1 MKKVIISIL
10 LIWMSLTPILANNFS
25 TTLRPSPIS
34 IEPGEEFVVNVN
46 VSNMNG
52 IVAIEGNFSYDST
65 KLQLVQ
71 SEFTYNGHD
80 VAVGTRLVV
89 NFKTA
94 KSGSFTAAQL
104 RFRPRPGFSV
114 GQNTIISFSG
124 VSGSNGTTDFSGTSS
139 NTTVNMIPAKSS
151 NNFLLSLSATGVNIN
166 FSKNTLNYVADVENS
181 VTSVSITGSVEDGSA
196 RVTGLGTFSLNVY
209 ENIFN
214 ITVTAE
220 NGSRRTYTINIRR
233 EDELGNPIFVSSS
246 TDIDSLTLSA
256 CEINFSNLID
266 VYQCTVRN
274 DVNFTNVNA
283 TSKDSTIKIE
293 APTIVVLQDGMNTI
307 EVNVVAENDDVR
319 VIVINIERSTDI
331 FTVTPNDAM
340 ITLEQISIPILGI
353 QLQEGEA
360 VSAELLNQAFRL
372 SKKLLIHQAGQTIL
386 LTVEKIMDVPLLI
399 EFQDLNLDGLSQFNY
414 PIGQSVGLS
423 TPLPAGIRGSW
434 WIEPYLRSFDLK
446 VYDVNDT
453 SSPLRFA
460 VINGILD
467 VDDLTLALFITPATL
482 KSESDMN
489 LPLLI
494 GTGVG
499 GLLIGLLLSLLI
511 KKRS

>member
-1 MKKVIISIL
+1 MKKILISML
-10 LIWMSLTPILANNFS
+10 LIWMSLTPILANNFT

-104 RFRPRPGFSV
+104 RFRPRAGFSV
-114 GQNTIISFSG
+114 GQSTIISFSA

-139 NTTVNMIPAKSS
+139 NTTVTMVPARSN
-151 NNFLLSLSATGVNIN
+151 NNFLSSLEATGVNLN
-166 FSKNTLNYVADVENS
+166 FSKSTLNYVVDVDNS
-181 VTSVSITGSVEDGSA
+181 IKSITISGSVEDATARATGFGSY
-196 RVTGLGTFSLNVY
+196 TLNVY
-209 ENIFN
+209 ENKFN
-214 ITVTAE
+214 VTVTAQ
-220 NGSRRTYTINIRR
+220 NGSRRTYSINVRR
-233 EDELGNPIFVSSS
+233 EDEEGNPIFVSSS

-266 VYQCTVRN
+266 AYQCTVRN
-274 DVNFTNVNA
+274 DVNVTSVNTSSNDA
-283 TSKDSTIKIE
+283 TLKIE
-293 APTIVVLQDGMNTI
+293 APSIVELEEGLNTI
-307 EVNVVAENDDVR
+307 EVNVTAENDDVR
-319 VIVINIERSTDI
+319 VIVINIERSTEL
-331 FTVTPNDAM
+331 FFVSQEGAL

-353 QLQEGEA
+353 ELEDEESI
-360 VSAELLNQAFRL
+360 SAELLTQAYRL
-372 SKKLLIHQAGQTIL
+372 NKKLLVKQAGQIIL
-386 LTVEKIMDVPLLI
+386 LTVEKVIDIPLLI
-399 EFQDLNLDGLSQFNY
+399 EFQNLSLNGLPEFNY

-423 TPLPAGIRGSW
+423 SPLPAGVRGSW
-434 WIEPYLRSFDLK
+434 WIEPYLRSYELK
-446 VYDVNDT
+446 VYDVSDT
-453 SSPLRFA
+453 SNPLSFM
-460 VINGILD
+460 VIDGILD
-467 VDDLTLALFITPATL
+467 VDDLTRGLFITPATL
-482 KSESDMN
+482 NTEIEKNM
-489 LPLLI
+489 PLLI
-494 GTGVG
+494 GIGVA
-499 GLLIGLLLSLLI
+499 GLFIGFILSLLI

>member
-1 MKKVIISIL
+1 
-10 LIWMSLTPILANNFS
+10 
-25 TTLRPSPIS
+25 
-34 IEPGEEFVVNVN
+34 
-46 VSNMNG
+46 
-52 IVAIEGNFSYDST
+52 
-65 KLQLVQ
+65 
-71 SEFTYNGHD
+71 
-80 VAVGTRLVV
+80 
-89 NFKTA
+89 
-94 KSGSFTAAQL
+94 
-104 RFRPRPGFSV
+104 
-114 GQNTIISFSG
+114 
-124 VSGSNGTTDFSGTSS
+124 
-139 NTTVNMIPAKSS
+139 
-151 NNFLLSLSATGVNIN
+151 
-166 FSKNTLNYVADVENS
+166 
-181 VTSVSITGSVEDGSA
+181 
-196 RVTGLGTFSLNVY
+196 VTGLGTFALNIY

-266 VYQCTVRN
+266 AYQCTVRN

-353 QLQEGEA
+353 QLQEGEE
-360 VSAELLNQAFRL
+360 VSAELLNQAFKL
-372 SKKLLIHQAGQTIL
+372 NKKLLIHQAGQTIL

-423 TPLPAGIRGSW
+423 TPLPSGIRGSW
-434 WIEPYLRSFDLK
+434 WIEPYLRSFELK

-460 VINGILD
+460 VIDGILD

-482 KSESDMN
+482 TTDTDMN